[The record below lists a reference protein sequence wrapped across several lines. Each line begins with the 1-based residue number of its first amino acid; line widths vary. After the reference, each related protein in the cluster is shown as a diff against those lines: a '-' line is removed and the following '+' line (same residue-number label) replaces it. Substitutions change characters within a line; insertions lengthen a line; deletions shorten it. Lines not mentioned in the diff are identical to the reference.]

1 MINFYSALPADAG
14 GKRPVGAGSRGQD
27 LPGPAPSSTS
37 PFLPPSPA
45 TGWAD
50 PRGPRRSNEVVCP
63 SQGARPQWDLL
74 SNVVYMLPGFIFS
87 FRERSSSVRS
97 YIPQPGPAVW
107 GFTGRF
113 HNHSKPRSSSPEVPA
128 PRRPPSPQP
137 FTPTPTFIKS
147 LGDFPENGLIAMW
160 GLTAVSLKHK
170 SPCKASGPHCQAWA
184 AHL

>member
-1 MINFYSALPADAG
+1 MGSAPWEQEAGARTCPGQLPA
-14 GKRPVGAGSRGQD
+14 P
-27 LPGPAPSSTS
+27 PAPS
-37 PFLPPSPA
+37 FLPHLRPDGRTLA
-45 TGWAD
+45 G
-50 PRGPRRSNEVVCP
+50 RGDQTRWCAR
-63 SQGARPQWDLL
+63 ARPQWDLL

-128 PRRPPSPQP
+128 PRRRPSPQP

-147 LGDFPENGLIAMW
+147 LGDFPENGLIAMR